1 MDVPFINKKRMCRQ
15 GCCTTC
21 AVKVLE
27 GKVKS
32 EGALGLVKDLRQEGY
47 TLTCCSY
54 PISDLVLELQEEDEV
69 YIRQFGESFEGGGVE
84 WGGFLPEED

>member
-1 MDVPFINKKRMCRQ
+1 M
-15 GCCTTC
+15 
-21 AVKVLE
+21 
-27 GKVKS
+27 KS

-69 YIRQFGESFEGGGVE
+69 S
-84 WGGFLPEED
+84 L